1 MSTFHGLEMAKQAL
15 FTQQS
20 ALYTTGHN
28 ISNANTEGYSRQR
41 VNFETMNPFPA
52 GSRNRPEIP
61 GQLGTGVQAGSVER
75 VRDSFLDYQY
85 RSENSKTGYWE
96 SLSNSY
102 VRMEGIMNEPSDSGL
117 SKTMDSFWQS
127 LQDLATTPENS
138 GARSVVAER
147 GRAVAETFNYLS
159 ESLSSIRT
167 DLKTQIDVSVSDANS
182 LLRQIDGVNAQISAL
197 EPHGYLPNDLYDER
211 DRLIDKL
218 SGMMNIKVSYDKSS
232 KSSPDIAAGLAS
244 IEVVDNKGKALDPA
258 VKLVDGTNAGNE
270 GAVNEIEVEYTDDD
284 TAGVASLNVD
294 GQSIMASNGSIK
306 GLIDAY
312 GYKAEDGDGVT
323 GTYTDMLADLDKMA
337 KTFAD
342 AFNSVHQ
349 SGKDLDGE
357 DGVEFFKFKEGLEG
371 TAEGLIVN
379 ESILDEPDLIAA
391 APGDETGNAGNG
403 GNASKLAEVF
413 NDTSLTDDPLGKN
426 TSVNTFYQSLIGE
439 MGVQS
444 QEASRMTANANVLRS
459 QVEDQ
464 RMSVSSVSLDEEMS
478 NMIKFQHAYSAAAR
492 SMTTIDEMLDRVINN
507 MGLVG
512 R

>member
-211 DRLIDKL
+211 DRLVDKL

-232 KSSPDIAAGLAS
+232 ESSPDIAAGLAS
-244 IEVVDNKGKALDPA
+244 IEVVDNKGKALNPP
-258 VKLVDGTNAGNE
+258 VKLVDGTNAGNPE
-270 GAVNEIEVEYTDDD
+270 AVNEISVDYADDNTAAVTGL
-284 TAGVASLNVD
+284 TAGGN
-294 GQSIMASNGSIK
+294 SIMSSNGSIK

-312 GYKAEDGDGVT
+312 GYETEDGVS

-342 AFNSVHQ
+342 AFNDVHG
-349 SGKDLDGE
+349 SGKDLNGE
-357 DGVEFFKFKEGLEG
+357 DGVVFFEFKDGVRS
-371 TAEGLIVN
+371 AEGLTVN
-379 ESILDEPDLIAA
+379 QDILDEPDLIAA

-413 NDTSLTDDPLGKN
+413 NDTSLANDPLGKN

-444 QEASRMTANANVLRS
+444 QEANRMTANANILRS

>member
-41 VNFETMNPFPA
+41 VNFETMNPYPA
-52 GSRNRPEIP
+52 GSRNRPQIP
-61 GQLGTGVQAGSVER
+61 GQLGTGVEAGSVER
-75 VRDSFLDYQY
+75 VRDKFLDYQY
-85 RSENSKTGYWE
+85 RSENSKTGYWQT
-96 SLSNSY
+96 LSDSY

-147 GRAVAETFNYLS
+147 GLAVAETFNYLS

-167 DLKTQIDVSVSDANS
+167 DLQTQINVSVSDANS
-182 LLRQIDGVNAQISAL
+182 LLRQIDGVNQQISSL

-218 SGMMNIKVSYDKSS
+218 SSMMNIKVTYSESS
-232 KSSPDIAAGLAS
+232 ESSPKIADGLAS
-244 IEVVDNKGKALDPA
+244 IEVVDNKGKALTPP
-258 VKLVDGTNAGNE
+258 VKLVDGSNAGNP
-270 GAVNEIEVEYTDDD
+270 GAVNEIAVEYADDN
-284 TAGVASLNVD
+284 TAAVTGLTVGGN
-294 GQSIMASNGSIK
+294 SIMASNGSIK

-312 GYKAEDGDGVT
+312 GHQSGTGVT
-323 GTYTDMLADLDKMA
+323 GTYTDMLTNLDKMA
-337 KTFAD
+337 STFAE
-342 AFNSVHQ
+342 AFNAVHR
-349 SGKDLDGE
+349 SGEDLDGNAGVNFFE
-357 DGVEFFKFKEGLEG
+357 FKDGLDG
-371 TAEGLIVN
+371 TAEGLTVN
-379 ESILDEPDLIAA
+379 QDILDEPELIAA
-391 APGDETGNAGNG
+391 SPGDETGNSGNG
-403 GNASKLAEVF
+403 GNASNLADVF
-413 NDTSLTDDPLGKN
+413 NDTSLANDPLGEN

-439 MGVQS
+439 MGVQA
-444 QEASRMTANANVLRS
+444 QEASRMTNNANVLRS
-459 QVEDQ
+459 QVQDQ

>member
-96 SLSNSY
+96 SLSSSY

-138 GARSVVAER
+138 GARSVVVER

-167 DLKTQIDVSVSDANS
+167 DLKTQIGVSVSDANS
-182 LLRQIDGVNAQISAL
+182 LLRQIDGVNAQIGAL

-211 DRLIDKL
+211 DRLVDKL

-232 KSSPDIAAGLAS
+232 ESSPDIAAGLAS
-244 IEVVDNKGKALDPA
+244 IEVVDNKGKALNPP
-258 VKLVDGTNAGNE
+258 VKLVDGTNAGNP
-270 GAVNEIEVEYTDDD
+270 GAVNEISVAYADDNTAAVTGL
-284 TAGVASLNVD
+284 TAGGN
-294 GQSIMASNGSIK
+294 SIMSSNGSIK

-312 GYKAEDGDGVT
+312 GYEAEDGVS
-323 GTYTDMLADLDKMA
+323 GTYTDMLTDLDKMA

-342 AFNSVHQ
+342 AFNKVHR
-349 SGKDLDGE
+349 SGKDLDGKAGVDFFE
-357 DGVEFFKFKEGLEG
+357 FKDGLVG
-371 TAEGLIVN
+371 TAEGLKVN
-379 ESILDEPDLIAA
+379 QDVLDEPDLIAA
-391 APGDETGNAGNG
+391 APGDETGNTGNG

-413 NDTSLTDDPLGKN
+413 NDTSLADDPLGEN

-439 MGVQS
+439 MGVKA
-444 QEASRMTANANVLRS
+444 QEASRMTNNANVLRS
-459 QVEDQ
+459 QVENQ

-492 SMTTIDEMLDRVINN
+492 SMTTIDEMIDRVINN

>member
-211 DRLIDKL
+211 DRLVDKL
-218 SGMMNIKVSYDKSS
+218 SGMMNIKVTYSESS
-232 KSSPDIAAGLAS
+232 KSSPQIADGLAS
-244 IEVVDNKGKALDPA
+244 IEVVDNKGIALKPP
-258 VKLVDGTNAGNE
+258 VQLVDGTNAGNE
-270 GAVNEIEVEYTDDD
+270 GAVNKIEVEYANDNTTAVTGL
-284 TAGVASLNVD
+284 TAGGN
-294 GQSIMASNGSIK
+294 SIMSSNGSIK

-312 GYKAEDGDGVT
+312 GYETEDGVS
-323 GTYTDMLADLDKMA
+323 GTYTEMLTDLDKMA

-342 AFNSVHQ
+342 AFNEVHR
-349 SGKDLDGE
+349 SGKDLNGE
-357 DGVEFFKFKEGLEG
+357 DGVPFFEFKDGVRS
-371 TAEGLIVN
+371 AEGLTVN
-379 ESILDEPDLIAA
+379 QDILDEPDLIAA
-391 APGDETGNAGNG
+391 APGGETGNAGNG

-413 NDTSLTDDPLGKN
+413 NDTSLNGDPLGKN